1 MASFKWIC
9 SVSISRH
16 IYKGDLTMAITSASG
31 GFTGTNWSPIIYSKQ
46 AQIALRKSAVT
57 NAITNNSYFGE
68 IANQGDVVRI
78 QKEPDV
84 TVNALERHTGISV
97 EKLANEDFSLTI
109 DQANYFAFKM
119 DDIEDQFANVDYV
132 SLAADRAA
140 YKMADAMD
148 ADVLSYLSGYSTA
161 GAAIT
166 TTSGDAQHDTAGN
179 LTGEWLTA
187 NHLDATNFSSL
198 TISSSATAGDSIPL
212 APRLPGATALSA
224 TTVSPLSVVAR
235 MARQMDTANV
245 DARGRWMVV
254 DPVFIEML
262 KDEDSRLLNADF
274 GGSGLQNGLVLNN
287 LHGFRVY
294 VSNNLPAKGTGAGTS
309 GTTAQNDNYG
319 VIVAGQEEAVASA
332 EQINKVENYRDPDS
346 FADIVRGMHL
356 YGRKILRPE
365 ALVSA
370 VYNAA

>member
-1 MASFKWIC
+1 
-9 SVSISRH
+9 
-16 IYKGDLTMAITSASG
+16 MAIAVASG
-31 GFTGTNWSPIIYSKQ
+31 KTGFDGNFSPIIYSKQ
-46 AQIALRKSAVT
+46 AQIALRKASVA

-84 TVNALERHTGISV
+84 TVNALERKTAISV
-97 EKLANEDFSLTI
+97 EDLDDSEFSLTI
-109 DQANYFAFKM
+109 DKANYFAFKM
-119 DDIEDQFANVDYV
+119 DDIEDQFASVDFV

-148 ADVLSYLSGYSTA
+148 ADLLQYMSGHDA
-161 GAAIT
+161 NGAIIT
-166 TTSGDAQHDTAGN
+166 TSSGTAQHPTSSELN
-179 LTGEWLTA
+179 GEFLKV
-187 NHLDATNFSSL
+187 NRLDMSDIGHITTSASSG
-198 TISSSATAGDSIPL
+198 TTGDSIPL
-212 APRLPGATALSA
+212 AARLPGATALS
-224 TTVSPLSVVAR
+224 TSVTSPLTVIAR

-245 DARGRWMVV
+245 DSRGRWLVV
-254 DPVFIEML
+254 DPVFMEIL
-262 KDEDSRLLNADF
+262 KDEDSRLLNSDF
-274 GGSGLQNGLVLNN
+274 GGSGLQNGLAVNN
-287 LHGFRVY
+287 LHGFRLY

-309 GTTAQNDNYG
+309 GSTAQDDNYG
-319 VIVAGQEEAVASA
+319 VILAGQEDAVASA

-356 YGRKILRPE
+356 YGRKILRPQ